1 MAKVRAYELAK
12 ELGVETKAVMA
23 QLEEWGEFV
32 RSASSTI
39 EAPVVRKL
47 KEAFAARAP
56 GQGQPPY
63 KQGQPRPAAARPD
76 LSGARPTEQGGRQ
89 GQVPA
94 GLLPI
99 DRGTPGGAAPLPPPP
114 LSRPGGPAVRSGAPS
129 PGPNPFSSATSGL
142 GQWARPAEI
151 RSPSH
156 PGTGTKSLSDSA
168 TPGKPPAG
176 PIHELVENWNLAER
190 LAPDRSLVVR
200 FLADQ
205 SKLAT
210 FDIDRVRRVRNQ
222 CSHPAD
228 LGWPQQYDFD
238 MALTTARELRRRL
251 EADGH

>member
-1 MAKVRAYELAK
+1 
-12 ELGVETKAVMA
+12 
-23 QLEEWGEFV
+23 V

-47 KEAFAARAP
+47 MEAFAAKAP
-56 GQGQPPY
+56 EQGQPPSQ
-63 KQGQPRPAAARPD
+63 QGQPRPGAARPD
-76 LSGARPTEQGGRQ
+76 LSGAGPAEQGGRQ

-94 GLLPI
+94 SLLPI
-99 DRGTPGGAAPLPPPP
+99 DRRTPGRAAPLPPAPLPP
-114 LSRPGGPAVRSGAPS
+114 LSRPGGPTVRSGAPS
-129 PGPNPFSSATSGL
+129 PGPNTFSSATSGL
-142 GQWARPAEI
+142 DQRAWPAEI

-156 PGTGTKSLSDSA
+156 PGTGTKSLSDPA

-251 EADGH
+251 EVDGH